1 MTDYITDAD
10 RDNITEEE
18 QTTELAVTSENA
30 IMNGL
35 YAENEQAIESYGF
48 DPDSSEGIV
57 RVFNAG
63 SDADS
68 LNDSGLTELTID
80 GIQIRPGV
88 RVDPVSGTRT
98 PCANTTFFSV
108 DGKCYVTQSTG
119 IARDAAR
126 LIALIGHTGWG
137 EGKTVRIVETRLQ
150 GGRTL
155 KKLALV

>member
-1 MTDYITDAD
+1 MPD
-10 RDNITEEE
+10 
-18 QTTELAVTSENA
+18 ENA
-30 IMNGL
+30 ITEDTHETEQTSDLAAISNNTVMDGL
-35 YAENEQAIESYGF
+35 CQEVGQSIESYGF
-48 DPDSSEGIV
+48 DQSTPEGII

-63 SDADS
+63 SDAES
-68 LNDSGLTELTID
+68 LNDSGLTKLTID
-80 GIQIRPGV
+80 GIQIKPGV

-108 DGKCYVTQSTG
+108 DGKAYVTQSTG

-126 LIALIGHTGWG
+126 LIMLMDKIGWG
-137 EGKTVRIVETRLQ
+137 EGKTVRVVETKLQ

>member
-1 MTDYITDAD
+1 MTTE
-10 RDNITEEE
+10 NTTITEGAYETE
-18 QTTELAVTSENA
+18 QTAELAVAATNN
-30 IMNGL
+30 IMDGL
-35 YAENEQAIESYGF
+35 CQEVGQSIESYGF
-48 DPDSSEGIV
+48 DQSTAEGIT

-63 SDADS
+63 SDAES

-80 GIQIRPGV
+80 GILIKPGV

-108 DGKCYVTQSTG
+108 DGKAYVTQSTG

-126 LIALIGHTGWG
+126 LVMLMDKIGWG
-137 EGKTVRIVETRLQ
+137 EGKTVRIVETKLQ

>member
-1 MTDYITDAD
+1 M
-10 RDNITEEE
+10 ITENTITEDAYETE
-18 QTTELAVTSENA
+18 QTAELAVAATNT
-30 IMNGL
+30 IMDGL
-35 YAENEQAIESYGF
+35 CQEVGQSIESYGF
-48 DPDSSEGIV
+48 DQSTAEGIT

-63 SDADS
+63 SDAES

-80 GIQIRPGV
+80 GILIKPGV

-108 DGKCYVTQSTG
+108 DGKAYVTQSTG

-126 LIALIGHTGWG
+126 LVMLMDKIGWG
-137 EGKTVRIVETRLQ
+137 EGKTVRIVETKLQ

-155 KKLALV
+155 KKLALA

>member
-1 MTDYITDAD
+1 MPTENT
-10 RDNITEEE
+10 ITEDAYETE
-18 QTTELAVTSENA
+18 QTAELAVAATNT
-30 IMNGL
+30 IMDGL
-35 YAENEQAIESYGF
+35 CQEVGQSIESYGF
-48 DPDSSEGIV
+48 DQSTAEGIV

-63 SDADS
+63 SDAES

-80 GIQIRPGV
+80 GILIKPGV

-108 DGKCYVTQSTG
+108 DGKAYVTQSTG

-126 LIALIGHTGWG
+126 LVVLMDKIGWG
-137 EGKTVRIVETRLQ
+137 EGKTVRVVETKLQ

>member
-1 MTDYITDAD
+1 MTTE
-10 RDNITEEE
+10 NTITEDAYETE
-18 QTTELAVTSENA
+18 QTAELAVAATNT
-30 IMNGL
+30 IMDGL
-35 YAENEQAIESYGF
+35 CQEVGQSIESYGF
-48 DPDSSEGIV
+48 DQSTAEGIV

-63 SDADS
+63 SDAES

-80 GIQIRPGV
+80 GILIKPGV

-108 DGKCYVTQSTG
+108 DGKAYVTQSTG

-126 LIALIGHTGWG
+126 LVVLMDKIGWG
-137 EGKTVRIVETRLQ
+137 EGKTVRVVETKLQ

>member
-1 MTDYITDAD
+1 MTTE
-10 RDNITEEE
+10 NTITEDAYETE
-18 QTTELAVTSENA
+18 QTAELAVAATNT
-30 IMNGL
+30 IMDGL
-35 YAENEQAIESYGF
+35 CQEVGQSIESYGF
-48 DPDSSEGIV
+48 EQSTAEGIT

-63 SDADS
+63 SDAES

-80 GIQIRPGV
+80 GILIKPGV

-108 DGKCYVTQSTG
+108 DGKAYVTQSTG

-126 LIALIGHTGWG
+126 LVMLMDKIGWG
-137 EGKTVRIVETRLQ
+137 EGKTVRIVETKLQ

-155 KKLALV
+155 KKLALA

>member
-1 MTDYITDAD
+1 MAEYINDND

-18 QTTELAVTSENA
+18 QSVELAVTSSNA
-30 IMNGL
+30 IMDGL
-35 YAENEQAIESYGF
+35 TAENERSIESYGF
-48 DPDSSEGIV
+48 DPDSTKGIV
-57 RVFNAG
+57 RIFNAG
-63 SDADS
+63 SDAES
-68 LNDSGLTELTID
+68 LNASKLTELTID

-137 EGKTVRIVETRLQ
+137 ECKTVRIVETKLQ

-155 KKLALV
+155 KKLALA

>member
-1 MTDYITDAD
+1 MTTE
-10 RDNITEEE
+10 NTITEDAYETE
-18 QTTELAVTSENA
+18 QTAELAVAAANT
-30 IMNGL
+30 IMDGL
-35 YAENEQAIESYGF
+35 CQEVGQSIESYGF
-48 DPDSSEGIV
+48 DQSTAEGIV

-63 SDADS
+63 SDAES

-80 GIQIRPGV
+80 GILIKPGV

-108 DGKCYVTQSTG
+108 DGKAYVTQSTG

-126 LIALIGHTGWG
+126 LVVLMDKIGWG
-137 EGKTVRIVETRLQ
+137 EGKTVRIVETKLQ

>member
-1 MTDYITDAD
+1 MTTE
-10 RDNITEEE
+10 NTITEDAYETE
-18 QTTELAVTSENA
+18 QTAELAVTANNA
-30 IMNGL
+30 IMDGL
-35 YAENEQAIESYGF
+35 CQEVGQSIESYGF
-48 DPDSSEGIV
+48 DQSTAEGIV

-63 SDADS
+63 SDAES
-68 LNDSGLTELTID
+68 LNGSHLTELTID
-80 GIQIRPGV
+80 GIMIKPGV

-108 DGKCYVTQSTG
+108 DGKVYVTQSTG

-126 LIALIGHTGWG
+126 LVMLMDKIGWG
-137 EGKTVRIVETRLQ
+137 EGKTVRIVETKLQ